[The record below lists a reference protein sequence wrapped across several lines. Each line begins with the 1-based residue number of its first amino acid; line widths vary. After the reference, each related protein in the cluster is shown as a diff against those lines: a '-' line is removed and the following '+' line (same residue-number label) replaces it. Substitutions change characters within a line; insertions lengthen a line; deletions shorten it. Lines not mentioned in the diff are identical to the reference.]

1 MALKDKDPV
10 VNRSIDPALAE
21 AVRDR
26 ITGGTLDCTA
36 AFALAAEKG
45 VPPKAV
51 GEAADDLGVHL
62 SRCQIGLF
70 GFPGHAKA
78 WDQTEWE
85 EPAAPQGFEE
95 AARAAL
101 DPDGSLSCAAVWA
114 LAGHFALPRATAGFL
129 ADGLKLKIKRCQLG
143 AF

>member
-1 MALKDKDPV
+1 MALKDKDRA
-10 VNRSIDPALAE
+10 VNRAVDPALAE

-26 ITGGTLDCTA
+26 IQGGTLDCTA

-45 VPPKAV
+45 VAPKTV
-51 GEAADDLGVHL
+51 GEAADDLDVHL

-78 WDQTEWE
+78 WDQPDWK
-85 EPAAPQGFEE
+85 EPETPGGFEE
-95 AARAAL
+95 AAHAAV
-101 DPDGSLSCAAVWA
+101 DSDGSLSCASIWA
-114 LAGHFALPRATAGFL
+114 LAGRFGIPRAAAGFL
-129 ADGLKLKIKRCQLG
+129 ADGMKFKIKRCQLG